1 MFRTF
6 EDTSVA
12 GLWIVLA
19 ILGASMIISGIVGA

>member
-6 EDTSVA
+6 EDTSVV

-19 ILGASMIISGIVGA
+19 ILGVGMVITGIVGA